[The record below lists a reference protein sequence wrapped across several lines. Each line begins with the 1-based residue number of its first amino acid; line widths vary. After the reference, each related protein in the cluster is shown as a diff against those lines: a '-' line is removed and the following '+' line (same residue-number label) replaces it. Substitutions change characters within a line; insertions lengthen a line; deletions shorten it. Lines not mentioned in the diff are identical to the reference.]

1 MKWLMIDYSR
11 VLRSGR
17 RRDANF
23 VGKITNDLERKLN
36 SVKLK
41 LRLFLIHNKKIMS

>member
-1 MKWLMIDYSR
+1 MTKDR
-11 VLRSGR
+11 RSDR

-36 SVKLK
+36 SMELK
-41 LRLFLIHNKKIMS
+41 IRPFLTHNEKIIML